1 MDGLHLLAE
10 FRDCRCVPEWLCEA
24 DRLRQLCLDE
34 LHAAG
39 LNPVGE
45 LFHSFEPVGVTGMVL
60 LAESHLALHTWPE
73 FGVVTLDVYVCNHR
87 RDASSA
93 AWDLIAALQDRFRPM
108 NSICR
113 EVTRGDVAEGFSPAT
128 VRSSP
133 A

>member
-10 FRDCRCVPEWLCEA
+10 FRDCCCEKHWLCDVA
-24 DRLRQLCLDE
+24 RLQQLCLDE
-34 LHAAG
+34 VGTAG
-39 LNPVGE
+39 LNPVGQ
-45 LFHSFEPVGVTGMVL
+45 LFHGFESAGVTGVVL

-87 RDASSA
+87 RDASAA
-93 AWDLIAALQDRFRPM
+93 AWDLISALQDRFRPM

-128 VRSSP
+128 GRSSP